1 MVNAQCTVVSC
12 QQDGCLMLL
21 DECVVWSMLNAQ
33 WCPVNKMGAS
43 CCLMNVRHSYGAHD
57 QAYARLRLNIVEPIP
72 VQITGRNILAGNTFF
87 AKNQHLQENVGSPE
101 FLEAPKFYE
110 KLEGGG
116 APIKVP
122 SPFLGKESGNS
133 GPRECPTELEN
144 CQKGLPRT
152 T

>member
-1 MVNAQCTVVSC
+1 MKDFFFNELSEKFTSKKQLNSASPFNSSIFPPLKKQNKTKQNTETKQKRSKVDTKEKGDLA
-12 QQDGCLMLL
+12 CL
-21 DECVVWSMLNAQ
+21 E
-33 WCPVNKMGAS
+33 
-43 CCLMNVRHSYGAHD
+43 
-57 QAYARLRLNIVEPIP
+57 
-72 VQITGRNILAGNTFF
+72 QILGNTFF

>member
-1 MVNAQCTVVSC
+1 MWKTFFNELSEKFTSKKQLNSASPFNSSIFPPLKKQNKTKQKRSKVDKKENGDLA
-12 QQDGCLMLL
+12 CL
-21 DECVVWSMLNAQ
+21 E
-33 WCPVNKMGAS
+33 
-43 CCLMNVRHSYGAHD
+43 
-57 QAYARLRLNIVEPIP
+57 
-72 VQITGRNILAGNTFF
+72 QILGNTFF

-116 APIKVP
+116 APMKVP
-122 SPFLGKESGNS
+122 SLFLGKESGSS

-152 T
+152 TKVFHDFSIKNEYELLLT